1 MMSLSV
7 LPKVL
12 VYTDGASRGNPGPAA
27 VGIVICDAYEKGLSE
42 HRETIGRATNN
53 EAEYRAVIRGLELA
67 SRYTRQQVEC
77 YMDSQLV
84 YSQLTGSYKR
94 KDPRMAKLAD
104 AVFLSAE
111 RFAKVSF
118 HHLSRNHRKITRADE
133 LANIALN
140 ERYGRQ

>member
-1 MMSLSV
+1 MSLSV

-27 VGIVICDAYEKGLSE
+27 IGIVICDTYEKGLAE

-67 SRYTRQQVEC
+67 SRHTRQEVEC

-84 YSQLTGSYKR
+84 YSQLTGSYK
-94 KDPRMAKLAD
+94 KKEARMAKLAG
-104 AVFLSAE
+104 AVLRSAE
-111 RFAKVSF
+111 KFAKVSF
-118 HHLSRNHRKITRADE
+118 HRVSRSHRKIKRADE
-133 LANIALN
+133 LANVALN
-140 ERYGRQ
+140 ERYGRE